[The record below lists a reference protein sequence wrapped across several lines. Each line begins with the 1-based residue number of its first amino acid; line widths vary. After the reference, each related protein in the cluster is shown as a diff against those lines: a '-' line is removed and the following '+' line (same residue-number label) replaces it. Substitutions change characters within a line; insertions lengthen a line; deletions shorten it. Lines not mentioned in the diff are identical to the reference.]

1 MGRVNTGMTLNGYSY
16 ADSQVVY
23 NGVDLPGV
31 TAFELTRTQSKQ
43 NNYGTGRMPVSRS
56 RGRVENTGSIT
67 MDYATQRILTNLS
80 ATGLLGDLPAG
91 VLVISLE
98 AGDGSKEVVTVT
110 GLEFTTD
117 SIAGTEGDNNIA
129 TSTDVIFST
138 FTKLKI

>member
-1 MGRVNTGMTLNGYSY
+1 
-16 ADSQVVY
+16 
-23 NGVDLPGV
+23 
-31 TAFELTRTQSKQ
+31 
-43 NNYGTGRMPVSRS
+43 
-56 RGRVENTGSIT
+56 